1 MTSLVQSGMYGAV
14 ITSENTTNG
23 LYFIKFISEAYML
36 QNNTTIDGKY
46 IYSSELVAKSQY
58 LCYMQ
63 ENTNRYWKHQ
73 PLQHTITFPTLTII
87 HPYLD
92 VIIIRHVQD
101 IPKKLCSMIQAQ
113 NFIQRHPII
122 MKN

>member
-1 MTSLVQSGMYGAV
+1 
-14 ITSENTTNG
+14 
-23 LYFIKFISEAYML
+23 ML

-46 IYSSELVAKSQY
+46 IYSSELVTKSQY

-101 IPKKLCSMIQAQ
+101 IPKKICSMIQAQ

-122 MKN
+122 MTDADSDYLLDEMERRETLSLKGM